1 MKKSLRRKLIMSA
14 VAVGAAAVGTTASTY
29 AWFVSNNTVTAS
41 EINGSVVESNANL
54 FILNGENYGQSTNLN
69 ISGTK
74 LSPIAIK
81 KNSEVD
87 NFVTSDGTVVSV
99 SDGNTPYVSFELKF
113 KTTGIKENESYSLN
127 ISSVTASATTQSTYT
142 AVATAGGLTKGQQVN
157 GNVTES
163 LILSYS
169 ADAAITPTT
178 VKASQSLNLNTD
190 SSETQGN
197 AKEYYKAVTG
207 NDLLSGCETITEGFG
222 ADGYKALD
230 TNKDGYAVK
239 SNILSN
245 TDEFSVYFVVW
256 LNGDD
261 EKCFDAI
268 ASQAW
273 KLSLNFKLVKTTTS
287 D

>member
-81 KNSEVD
+81 KKSEVD

-99 SDGNTPYVSFELKF
+99 ADGNTPYVSFELKF

-142 AVATAGGLTKGQQVN
+142 AVATAGGLTKGETVK

-169 ADAAITPTT
+169 SDAAITPTT

-207 NDLLSGCETITEGFG
+207 NDVLSGCETITEGFG
-222 ADGYKALD
+222 VDGCKASD

-239 SNILSN
+239 INISSA

-273 KLSLNFKLVKTTTS
+273 KLSLNFKLVKTSTG